1 MLLALAAGIFALDY
15 KIKEYVNSEWL
26 QGSRQEILHGRLILR
41 NCHNHG
47 FSGILKPINPAY
59 GTEISGLVLGGV
71 IWEFLRQTVAGGRKT
86 ARLGLALVLGGGAG
100 NYAER
105 RRKGYGLCE
114 PWRWKFQNPKM
125 GFQFFGCVY
134 CPWRAELGR
143 GVTSAEKEKIKEVYI
158 GEGQ

>member
-47 FSGILKPINPAY
+47 FSGILKPINSAY

-105 RRKGYGLCE
+105 RRKGFVTDYVSLGVGNSRIRKWVFNFSDVCIVLGGLS
-114 PWRWKFQNPKM
+114 WAGASLLPK
-125 GFQFFGCVY
+125 
-134 CPWRAELGR
+134 
-143 GVTSAEKEKIKEVYI
+143 KKK
-158 GEGQ
+158 